1 MTSRSAV
8 LVNGVS
14 GPWITCKRGLR
25 QGYALS
31 PYLFLLVADVLQALV
46 KADSSIH
53 HPLTDGSCPIL
64 QYADDTILLV

>member
-8 LVNGVS
+8 LVNGVP
-14 GPWITCKRGLR
+14 GPWITCKRGLC
-25 QGYALS
+25 QGDALS
-31 PYLFLLVADVLQALV
+31 PYLFQAFV

-53 HPLTDGSCPIL
+53 HPLTDGSCPVL